1 MIRFT
6 NFVIEMR
13 RRIRGIRMCGKK
25 YSLDSYMDM
34 VQGLM
39 VEQSL
44 PLCSED
50 EREDAS
56 NGNWALFSVNL
67 QLSLTTF
74 SFALK

>member
-1 MIRFT
+1 
-6 NFVIEMR
+6 MR

-50 EREDAS
+50 EREDTS
-56 NGNWALFSVNL
+56 NGNLVLLNYLSIYSYIFYLFIYL
-67 QLSLTTF
+67 LIF
-74 SFALK
+74 C